1 MKAQLIIA
9 CLAAMSQAVSVKLAS
24 EAKPAGVS
32 DIDWAIFEY

>member
-9 CLAAMSQAVSVKLAS
+9 CLAAMSQAVSVKLAA

-32 DIDWAIFEY
+32 DIDWEIFEY